1 MELDREDPMSHDTQ
15 TTDRTTGE
23 QGSPEEA
30 RVDAREE
37 AQVDARV
44 EAAFAPVLERIAV
57 GAVARERER
66 RLPVAEVDELRRAGF
81 GALRVPVSHGGWG
94 ASLEQEYRL
103 LVRLGEA
110 DSNLPQ
116 LLRGHVAFVETQ
128 RAQPDGP
135 LRDEWLHR
143 LAAGDVLVGNAQ
155 AERGAATEV
164 TTRLEQRGDDLVL
177 TGRKYYSTGTIYS
190 DWIWVGA
197 VRVGGDRDG
206 ERVALSVRADAPGV
220 TRVDDW
226 AGFGQRLTGSGT
238 TVFDDVVV
246 DPRQVLPWG
255 ESAER
260 RPLAHAQSLY
270 QLVLLA
276 ALSGTARA
284 VVRDAV
290 AFVRPRTR
298 TFGVGGTSSPRE
310 DPLVQR
316 VVGRLSSIASSV
328 EAITLAAVR
337 HVDAADR
344 AGAGDDDH
352 GARWEEALVRVFEAQ
367 QVVLPL
373 VLEAATSL
381 FEVGGASA
389 VDTELALDRHW
400 RNARTIASHNPAI
413 LRERAVG
420 DYRLNGV
427 LPATPGAPAGAPAPA
442 PSR

>member
-1 MELDREDPMSHDTQ
+1 MSHDTQ

-23 QGSPEEA
+23 HSSPEEA
-30 RVDAREE
+30 RVDARVE
-37 AQVDARV
+37 ARVDARV
-44 EAAFAPVLERIAV
+44 EAAFAPVLERIAD

-246 DPRQVLPWG
+246 DPRQVIPWG
-255 ESAER
+255 ENAER

-337 HVDAADR
+337 QVDVADRADAADD
-344 AGAGDDDH
+344 GH
-352 GARWEEALVRVFEAQ
+352 GARWEDVLVRVFEAQ

-427 LPATPGAPAGAPAPA
+427 LPAAPGAPA
-442 PSR
+442 PSSR

>member
-1 MELDREDPMSHDTQ
+1 MSHDTQ

-44 EAAFAPVLERIAV
+44 EAAFAPVLERIAA

-344 AGAGDDDH
+344 AGVGDDGH

-427 LPATPGAPAGAPAPA
+427 PPATPGAPAAAPTPAPA
-442 PSR
+442 PSSR

>member
-1 MELDREDPMSHDTQ
+1 MSHDTQ
-15 TTDRTTGE
+15 TRPRQTPD
-23 QGSPEEA
+23 EEA
-30 RVDAREE
+30 SPRARADLDARI
-37 AQVDARV
+37 
-44 EAAFAPVLERIAV
+44 EAAFGPVVERIAA

-135 LRDEWLHR
+135 LRDEWLRR

-155 AERGAATEV
+155 AERGPATEV

-177 TGRKYYSTGTIYS
+177 TGRKYYSTGTIYA

-197 VRVGGDRDG
+197 VRAGGDRDG
-206 ERVALSVRADAPGV
+206 ERVALSVPADAAGV

-226 AGFGQRLTGSGT
+226 TGFGQRLTGGGT
-238 TVFDDVVV
+238 TIFDDVVV
-246 DPRQVLPWG
+246 DPRQVVPWG

-298 TFGVGGTSSPRE
+298 TFGVGGTSTPRE

-337 HVDAADR
+337 HVDEADR
-344 AGAGDDDH
+344 AGDGDADGH
-352 GARWEEALVRVFEAQ
+352 PHEEALVRVFEAQ

-389 VDTELALDRHW
+389 VDAELALDRHW
-400 RNARTIASHNPAI
+400 RNARTIASHNPAV

-420 DYRLNGV
+420 DFRLTGT
-427 LPATPGAPAGAPAPA
+427 LPATPGRPAPPTA
-442 PSR
+442 SASS

>member
-1 MELDREDPMSHDTQ
+1 MSHDTQ

-37 AQVDARV
+37 ARVDARV
-44 EAAFAPVLERIAV
+44 EAAFSPVLERIAA

-177 TGRKYYSTGTIYS
+177 TGRKYYSTGTI
-190 DWIWVGA
+190 
-197 VRVGGDRDG
+197 
-206 ERVALSVRADAPGV
+206 
-220 TRVDDW
+220 
-226 AGFGQRLTGSGT
+226 
-238 TVFDDVVV
+238 
-246 DPRQVLPWG
+246 
-255 ESAER
+255 
-260 RPLAHAQSLY
+260 
-270 QLVLLA
+270 
-276 ALSGTARA
+276 
-284 VVRDAV
+284 
-290 AFVRPRTR
+290 
-298 TFGVGGTSSPRE
+298 
-310 DPLVQR
+310 
-316 VVGRLSSIASSV
+316 
-328 EAITLAAVR
+328 
-337 HVDAADR
+337 
-344 AGAGDDDH
+344 
-352 GARWEEALVRVFEAQ
+352 
-367 QVVLPL
+367 
-373 VLEAATSL
+373 
-381 FEVGGASA
+381 
-389 VDTELALDRHW
+389 
-400 RNARTIASHNPAI
+400 
-413 LRERAVG
+413 
-420 DYRLNGV
+420 
-427 LPATPGAPAGAPAPA
+427 
-442 PSR
+442 

>member
-1 MELDREDPMSHDTQ
+1 MSHDTQ

-23 QGSPEEA
+23 QGSPW
-30 RVDAREE
+30 E

-44 EAAFAPVLERIAV
+44 EAAFAPVLERIAA

-177 TGRKYYSTGTIYS
+177 AGRKYYSTGTIYS

-344 AGAGDDDH
+344 AGASDSAGAADDGP

-367 QVVLPL
+367 QVGLPL

-427 LPATPGAPAGAPAPA
+427 PPATPGAPAGAPTPAPAPA

>member
-1 MELDREDPMSHDTQ
+1 MSHDTQ

-30 RVDAREE
+30 RVDAR
-37 AQVDARV
+37 V
-44 EAAFAPVLERIAV
+44 EAAFAPVLERIAA

-246 DPRQVLPWG
+246 DPRQVIPWG
-255 ESAER
+255 ENAER

-337 HVDAADR
+337 HVDEADR
-344 AGAGDDDH
+344 AGDGDGH
-352 GARWEEALVRVFEAQ
+352 PHEEALVRVFEAQ

-427 LPATPGAPAGAPAPA
+427 PPATPGAPAGAPTPAPA

>member
-1 MELDREDPMSHDTQ
+1 
-15 TTDRTTGE
+15 
-23 QGSPEEA
+23 
-30 RVDAREE
+30 
-37 AQVDARV
+37 
-44 EAAFAPVLERIAV
+44 
-57 GAVARERER
+57 
-66 RLPVAEVDELRRAGF
+66 
-81 GALRVPVSHGGWG
+81 
-94 ASLEQEYRL
+94 
-103 LVRLGEA
+103 
-110 DSNLPQ
+110 
-116 LLRGHVAFVETQ
+116 
-128 RAQPDGP
+128 
-135 LRDEWLHR
+135 
-143 LAAGDVLVGNAQ
+143 
-155 AERGAATEV
+155 
-164 TTRLEQRGDDLVL
+164 
-177 TGRKYYSTGTIYS
+177 
-190 DWIWVGA
+190 
-197 VRVGGDRDG
+197 
-206 ERVALSVRADAPGV
+206 
-220 TRVDDW
+220 
-226 AGFGQRLTGSGT
+226 
-238 TVFDDVVV
+238 
-246 DPRQVLPWG
+246 VLPWG
-255 ESAER
+255 EHAER

-344 AGAGDDDH
+344 AGAADDGH

-427 LPATPGAPAGAPAPA
+427 LPAAPGAPAGAPAPA
-442 PSR
+442 PSPR

>member
-1 MELDREDPMSHDTQ
+1 MSHDTQ

-30 RVDAREE
+30 RVDAR
-37 AQVDARV
+37 V
-44 EAAFAPVLERIAV
+44 EAAFAPVLERIAA

-246 DPRQVLPWG
+246 DPRQVIPWG
-255 ESAER
+255 ENAER

-344 AGAGDDDH
+344 AGAADDGH

-427 LPATPGAPAGAPAPA
+427 LPAAPGAPAGAPAPA
-442 PSR
+442 TPR